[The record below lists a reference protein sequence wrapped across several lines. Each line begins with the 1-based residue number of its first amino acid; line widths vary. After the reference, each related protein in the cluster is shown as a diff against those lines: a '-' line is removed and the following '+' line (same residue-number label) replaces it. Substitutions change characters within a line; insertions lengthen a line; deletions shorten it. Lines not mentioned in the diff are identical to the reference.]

1 MKYLVGAANNTW
13 RLPDAIGAAADG
25 DTIEFQAGYS
35 PVVDTII
42 LNKSL
47 HFKGKVTT
55 GESGNQN
62 FTNVITGKFNIQQQ
76 ANVTFENLWICYGVE
91 KDNIINGTE
100 QSGISLIN
108 CVLENT
114 QVDGEVYPIFYI
126 GDHSNVVLRSV
137 TIIENPKLYLKSYVG
152 NSKLEMD
159 NCVFQDCRIILE
171 NVDLKM
177 KNCTIQTGDSNTIHA
192 IKCEMQIEN
201 SVIKGSDPT
210 KGYPALWLERSRVNT
225 VLNCVTQPGY
235 EVSVSVNNGSSLHS
249 QDDEFTSIEI
259 DDAKAALQNVTV
271 RETAVVQNQ
280 AAACILGELNILG
293 ENDDKIDLG
302 VMSNSV
308 VYGDA
313 LTLNHVNTPNIRM
326 TGNSVL
332 SLKQLNYSGG
342 EMSALNIEAENGCK
356 RYYPKNGTISAAPSG
371 SSNGNNGNLDS
382 DKPQLSAREQL
393 NQLIG
398 LGSVKKEI
406 DKMLRMVE
414 FNQQRIAKGLEPQEQ
429 SYHSVFLGNPGTG
442 KTTVARLIGEVLF
455 ESGAFKSDE
464 FKLIEASEPDFISQ
478 NVGGTAQQTLALLEK
493 AKGGVL
499 FIDEAYALNK
509 KDANVDFGI
518 EAINTILKYMEDHRG
533 EIMII
538 FAGYTKEMEEF
549 LKTNPGLTSRVPNKF
564 VFEDYTPDEI
574 VEIGEKDLL
583 KKQYRFENEEYYAQQ
598 VKRAYRNSLD
608 RSNARWI
615 RNFNEKLLKAFAN
628 RVMNAGTED
637 LETITKA
644 DIDEVLA
651 QGRYQASGKKDED
664 ALERLQKLIGINGVK
679 EQVNR
684 FISLVELNHRRE
696 EQGMENS
703 DFTLHSLFL
712 GNPGTGKTTVARI
725 VGEVLYQ
732 KGIISQKKFI
742 EVSRSDLVAGYI
754 GQTAK
759 KTREVLESA
768 LGGVLFIDEAYSLSQ
783 GSDNDFGKEAID
795 EILKFME
802 DHRKDM
808 VIIFAGYTKE
818 MSEFLQ
824 MNSGLASRIPHTFD
838 FEDYTPDEI
847 VEIGLLG
854 LHNASY
860 KVDEA
865 AYADLVKNNY
875 SLTSDHSNG
884 RWVRNLNEELIMVM
898 SERVAHTQDADINR
912 ILQEDLDAVRA
923 GNRGG
928 RTLKNAQDGSD
939 KIVADENGYAVPPAN
954 S

>member
-1 MKYLVGAANNTW
+1 
-13 RLPDAIGAAADG
+13 
-25 DTIEFQAGYS
+25 
-35 PVVDTII
+35 
-42 LNKSL
+42 
-47 HFKGKVTT
+47 
-55 GESGNQN
+55 
-62 FTNVITGKFNIQQQ
+62 
-76 ANVTFENLWICYGVE
+76 
-91 KDNIINGTE
+91 
-100 QSGISLIN
+100 
-108 CVLENT
+108 
-114 QVDGEVYPIFYI
+114 
-126 GDHSNVVLRSV
+126 
-137 TIIENPKLYLKSYVG
+137 
-152 NSKLEMD
+152 
-159 NCVFQDCRIILE
+159 
-171 NVDLKM
+171 
-177 KNCTIQTGDSNTIHA
+177 
-192 IKCEMQIEN
+192 
-201 SVIKGSDPT
+201 
-210 KGYPALWLERSRVNT
+210 
-225 VLNCVTQPGY
+225 
-235 EVSVSVNNGSSLHS
+235 
-249 QDDEFTSIEI
+249 
-259 DDAKAALQNVTV
+259 
-271 RETAVVQNQ
+271 
-280 AAACILGELNILG
+280 
-293 ENDDKIDLG
+293 
-302 VMSNSV
+302 
-308 VYGDA
+308 
-313 LTLNHVNTPNIRM
+313 
-326 TGNSVL
+326 
-332 SLKQLNYSGG
+332 
-342 EMSALNIEAENGCK
+342 
-356 RYYPKNGTISAAPSG
+356 
-371 SSNGNNGNLDS
+371 
-382 DKPQLSAREQL
+382 
-393 NQLIG
+393 
-398 LGSVKKEI
+398 
-406 DKMLRMVE
+406 MVE

-574 VEIGEKDLL
+574 VEIGEKDLV
-583 KKQYRFENEEYYAQQ
+583 KKQYQFEDEEYYAQQ

-608 RSNARWI
+608 HSNARWI

-628 RVMNAGTED
+628 RVMDTGTED
-637 LETITKA
+637 LETITRA

-742 EVSRSDLVAGYI
+742 EVSRSNLVAGYI

-783 GSDNDFGKEAID
+783 GSENDFGKEAID

-838 FEDYTPDEI
+838 FEDYTPNEI
-847 VEIGLLG
+847 VKIGLLG
-854 LHNASY
+854 LHNAAY

-898 SERVAHTQDADINR
+898 SERVAHAEDADINQ

-923 GNRGG
+923 GNHGM
-928 RTLKNAQDGSD
+928 RTLKSTEESTE
-939 KIVADENGYAVPPAN
+939 KVVADENGYAVPPSN